1 MLDPVSN
8 VRAKILT
15 LVTLE
20 GKQLVFDLAPIAV
33 RLVFVLYEM
42 VFPLINFFQ
51 FLFEKRDFVV
61 ISIYNVAKL
70 RNASKLGS
78 DQLIQ
83 EVIEFV

>member
-1 MLDPVSN
+1 MLDPVRN

>member
-8 VRAKILT
+8 VSAKILT
-15 LVTLE
+15 LATLE

-33 RLVFVLYEM
+33 RLVLVLYEM